1 MIPPLLPT
9 YNRADI
15 AFERGE
21 GPYLFDEAG
30 TRYLDFGTGLAVTA
44 LGHAHPH
51 LVAAL
56 REQAGKL
63 WHTSNL
69 YRISGQ
75 EKLAKRL
82 IEVSFADTVFFANS
96 GAEAMECAIKM
107 ARRFHFANGAPERFR
122 LVTFEGAFHGRTL
135 ATIAAGGTAKYL
147 EGFGPKV
154 EGFDQVPLGGFDAMV
169 RAVGKET
176 AGILIEP
183 IQGEIG
189 LRSPPAGFLK
199 RLREF
204 CDAKGLL
211 LIFDEVQTGMGRTGR
226 LFAYES
232 TGVVPD
238 IMAVAKGLGGG
249 FPVGAC
255 LATERAAKGMVQGTH
270 GSTFGGNPLAMA
282 VGNAVLDVVLA
293 PGFLEGV
300 RKIASHMQQYLAG
313 LAAEHPCVIAEVR
326 GQGLLAGIK
335 LHVPSAA
342 FLARLRENKLLA
354 VGATENVVRLLP
366 PLIIGETE
374 VKEAIAALEE
384 ACASFE
390 TERKAG

>member
-282 VGNAVLDVVLA
+282 VANAVLDVVLER
-293 PGFLEGV
+293 GFLDGV
-300 RKIASHMQQYLAG
+300 ARIGRILK
-313 LAAEHPCVIAEVR
+313 AELEKLVARHPKVLKEVR
-326 GQGLLAGIK
+326 GVGLICGIECVVENKALLAK
-335 LHVPSAA
+335 
-342 FLARLRENKLLA
+342 LREHGML
-354 VGATENVVRLLP
+354 VVSGSDNVIRLLP
-366 PLIIGETE
+366 PLIIDKSH
-374 VKEAIAALEE
+374 VDAAIAILDA
-384 ACASFE
+384 ACAEFE
-390 TERKAG
+390 AG